1 MARVTLKADF
11 SHIGESIKRTINGK
25 LIKIGKS
32 LANEYSA
39 NLKSLIKER
48 AKLFKEA
55 EKKLWDALGKAEH
68 PQPGAFGEIT
78 GKLKKG
84 TGYVIT
90 LNGVR
95 ISSSNTILGSPITRK
110 MRLKGNEFSPHK
122 KRNNQYR
129 RNFAVGIAIFS
140 TVPYADAVNNP
151 NRKKLK
157 NMSYYKGHKRLPG
170 ELYAGTGWFDIYTT
184 LLTNMFYQAF
194 LKSTPSIKDNK
205 GTVLMN
211 KNSVKKFTIDANVK
225 KSINGNAIQTAAAE
239 SLANSIFNLTTGGK
253 GKINFSRI
261 YKKGSN
267 GKRKTKYV
275 AKPFV
280 VKDLNINISY
290 KDIENYLL

>member
-1 MARVTLKADF
+1 MARVTIKADF
-11 SHIGESIKRTINGK
+11 SHKAYRYIKQQVENGITK
-25 LIKIGKS
+25 TRLQIEH
-32 LANEYSA
+32 EYSKT
-39 NLKSLIKER
+39 LKDLIKER

-55 EKKLWDALGKAEH
+55 EKKLWDALGKAEY

-95 ISSSNTILGSPITRK
+95 ISSSNTVLYAPIVRNTLLKPNEYKRK
-110 MRLKGNEFSPHK
+110 SRTKS
-122 KRNNQYR
+122 
-129 RNFAVGIAIFS
+129 NFAVGIAIFS
-140 TVPYADAVNNP
+140 NTPYADAVNNP
-151 NRKKLK
+151 DRKTLK
-157 NMSYYKGHKRLPG
+157 NMSYYKRHKRPPG

-194 LKSTPSIKDNK
+194 LKTTPSIKDNK

-211 KNSVKKFTIDANVK
+211 KNAVKKFEIDAGVK
-225 KSINGNAIQTAAAE
+225 KSINGNAIQTTAARG
-239 SLANSIFNLTTGGK
+239 LANSIFNLTTGGK
-253 GKINFSRI
+253 GKVNFSRI
-261 YKKGSN
+261 YKKGRN

-280 VKDLNINISY
+280 VKDLNINIKY
-290 KDIENYLL
+290 KDIEKYLLK